1 MLIVHIASYDV
12 HSYSTAYAKL
22 MNDLAKLPPHRLTPS
37 ASNNVDILPMRGRT
51 ASARKMLGIAY
62 NEDKRESAHLMGR
75 GVYACSMRETAWL
88 TSHFGRNK
96 RRGVSGFVGLL
107 HCRDKVVSYLRRKGM
122 DALISLYG

>member
-37 ASNNVDILPMRGRT
+37 ASNDVDILSMSGRT

-62 NEDKRESAHLMGR
+62 KRHERESAHLVGR
-75 GVYACSMRETAWL
+75 GVYACSMRKTAWL
-88 TSHFGRNK
+88 TSRFGRNK

-107 HCRDKVVSYLRRKGM
+107 LCRDKDVSYLQRKEI